1 MYILV
6 YKIEPMRR
14 FIIFSTDNVD
24 GGVKNFKYVC
34 PEFLCCLWSNKL
46 VFMVLLMVLNL
57 RFVPGFI
64 FES

>member
-1 MYILV
+1 V
-6 YKIEPMRR
+6 
-14 FIIFSTDNVD
+14 F
-24 GGVKNFKYVC
+24 

-57 RFVPGFI
+57 RFGRGFI